1 MPSAVKNAKIDYVI
15 GVDGGGTGT
24 RVRVALQNG
33 TLLALG
39 TAGPSALGQ
48 GVDSAWRQ
56 ILVALTVAFQSIGL
70 PLPSWSRCV
79 LVAGLSGYGHRP
91 WREEFLALNP
101 GFGSVVVES
110 DGYTMLMGA
119 HSGKPGVMVTAG
131 TGSIAEALY
140 ANSSRRQVGGW
151 GFPVG
156 DEGSGAW
163 LGLRA
168 MAHAH
173 AAQDGRVSHGVL
185 ARKVMEHCG
194 GSAQALLAWCSDAR
208 QFKYAQLALLV
219 FEAAEAEPQPDPV
232 AQALLDDAGRALEC
246 LVNVLDPHAQ
256 MPVAVCGSVGQRL
269 LPRLSNALQ
278 SRCVVPA
285 QDASHGALMLAMNYG
300 ETME

>member
-1 MPSAVKNAKIDYVI
+1 MTTAVTNAKFDYAI

-33 TLLALG
+33 TLLGQG

-48 GVDSAWRQ
+48 GVEAAWSQ
-56 ILVALTVAFQSIGL
+56 ILLALTAAFHSTGS
-70 PLPSWSRCV
+70 PLPQWSQCV
-79 LVAGLSGYGHRP
+79 LVAGLSGNGHKP

-101 GFGSVVVES
+101 GFARVVVES
-110 DGYTMLMGA
+110 DGYTMLIGA
-119 HSGKPGVMVTAG
+119 HGGKPGVIVTAG

-140 ANSSRRQVGGW
+140 ADGSRREVGGW

-173 AAQDGRVSHGVL
+173 AAQDGRVSQGVL

-194 GSAQALLAWCSDAR
+194 GGAEAMLAWCTDAR
-208 QFKYAQLALLV
+208 QFKYAQLAVLV
-219 FEAAEAEPQPDPV
+219 FEAAEAKPQPDPI
-232 AQALLDDAGRALEC
+232 AQALLDEAARALAC
-246 LVNVLDPHAQ
+246 LAHVLDPHAQ
-256 MPVAVCGSVGQRL
+256 MPVAVSGSVGQRL
-269 LPRLSNALQ
+269 LPRLPNVLR

-285 QDASHGALMLAMNYG
+285 HDASHGALMLAINFG